1 MNPAV
6 LFWIPASLRLLL
18 LTIAASVTAV
28 FFGPAVGLA
37 FASLALAL
45 FLFLQLSYLYRL
57 GRWLDDP
64 VGSRLPDG
72 WGAWSDIF
80 SRLYKLRRDDERNQ
94 AELA

>member
-1 MNPAV
+1 MRLLVVLVVAGAVADWYGLIAGLAV
-6 LFWIPASLRLLL
+6 LASTLLGA
-18 LTIAASVTAV
+18 I
-28 FFGPAVGLA
+28 G
-37 FASLALAL
+37 
-45 FLFLQLSYLYRL
+45 LQLWCLYRL